1 MLLKSQIK
9 FLIFVVIN
17 NLIHD
22 LCENSSPE
30 KGLCFSKKSLELM
43 DKIKDFNYKNI
54 YSCKRILPSRRYFNL
69 VITEIYNLLKSTYAG
84 SNTLDNLKN
93 LSFTYPKL
101 GNGFIDFIHNLLLSY
116 LKNIIYVNYNYIN
129 IM

>member
-1 MLLKSQIK
+1 
-9 FLIFVVIN
+9 
-17 NLIHD
+17 
-22 LCENSSPE
+22 
-30 KGLCFSKKSLELM
+30 M

-69 VITEIYNLLKSTYAG
+69 VITETYNLLISTYAG

-101 GNGFIDFIHNLLLSY
+101 GNGFIDFIHNYYDFGNRDELK
-116 LKNIIYVNYNYIN
+116 LKNKVLFSIDNEKDFCKAIIYYISGMTDNFAIEIYNEI
-129 IM
+129 IHF